1 MTDSD
6 KERVMRRL
14 VIPIAVIVV
23 ALCSQAPGID
33 YATQFNNGSKLLL
46 KEATD
51 SLFYVYYDNG
61 DVRGDV
67 SDGDEDW
74 EQFVMIEDH
83 DYPAIAADSTDKR
96 WIVARKPHTLFSYDR
111 QDLYYFSGG
120 SWQSVTLYTAGAG
133 RTLGPACLA
142 GASSTT
148 TGIVY
153 SAFRI
158 RDDNNG
164 VGNIILTKF
173 NGTTVTACSLANFQY
188 DVGDPAVAIE
198 PYKADSDRVLVVW
211 ENEYDDDIRYAYCVD
226 GRSSGIAP
234 LWTYQ
239 YGMSGAVS
247 RCPSICAERGRT
259 VVVWEKDADD
269 DEIYDVYAREWSGGE
284 WQAMQNLSNNA
295 NYSSE
300 YPTIALGDTAVVTW
314 SATLSGSHHH
324 IVACINFGTIDTV
337 VDTTAHADFPH
348 VAFQNKY
355 DAEGDTFIPYAHV
368 LWSSAY
374 YDPCYRKINL
384 TQFGGE
390 GQQSAASFPTAAK
403 PSLASC
409 EPNPFHGRTQI
420 SYALPAA
427 SNVSLGVYDATGRPV
442 RTLASGHQTAGHYSV
457 SWDARDAVGKR
468 VPCGVYFYR
477 LDTPGFVSMKQA
489 VVAR

>member
-1 MTDSD
+1 M
-6 KERVMRRL
+6 
-14 VIPIAVIVV
+14 IPIIAIVV

-96 WIVARKPHTLFSYDR
+96 WIVARKPQTLFSYDR
-111 QDLYYFSGG
+111 QDLHYFSGG
-120 SWQSVTLYTAGAG
+120 SWQSVTLYTAGAS

-153 SAFRI
+153 SAFSI
-158 RDDNNG
+158 KNTQTG
-164 VGNIILTKF
+164 TGNIILTKYD
-173 NGTTVTACSLANFQY
+173 GQTVTACSLANFQY

-211 ENEYDDDIRYAYCVD
+211 ENEYDHDIRYAYCVD

-234 LWTYQ
+234 LWTYE

-247 RCPSICAERGRT
+247 RRPAICAERGRT

-269 DEIYDVYAREWSGGE
+269 NEIYDVYAREWSGGE

-300 YPTIALGDTAVVTW
+300 YPTIALGDKAVVTW
-314 SATLSGSHHH
+314 SATLSAFHHH
-324 IVACINFGTIDTV
+324 IVGCIDFATIDTL

-348 VAFQNKY
+348 VVFQNKY
-355 DAEGDTFIPYAHV
+355 VAQGDSFIPYAHL

-390 GQQSAASFPTAAK
+390 GQQSAATVPTNAE
-403 PSLASC
+403 PSLAAC
-409 EPNPFHGRTQI
+409 EPNPFRGHARI

-427 SNVSLGVYDATGRPV
+427 GSVTLGVYDAAGRPV
-442 RTLASGHQTAGHYSV
+442 RTLANGNQKAGNYSV
-457 SWDARDAVGKR
+457 SWDARDTDGKQ
-468 VPCGVYFYR
+468 VPYGVYFYR
-477 LDTPGFVSMKQA
+477 LDTPGFRA
-489 VVAR
+489 VQKAVLTK